1 MNQKVRCTLQDL
13 ATLASRNTF
22 VVIHFR
28 RRCLLAIRGIFKQL
42 VNSEKVWR
50 LGRENNPGN
59 SLFFPNPSHRLTLLP
74 ARFIDSLI
82 SGNCPLCLALS
93 HNLSSG
99 RKLQWWRLCYR
110 WGTTKVSV
118 LFSLIKKQH
127 KMSVDNG
134 ATGCY
139 YRSILYD

>member
-50 LGRENNPGN
+50 LGRKNNPGN
-59 SLFFPNPSHRLTLLP
+59 SLFFPNPSHRLVLSVSHCLTT
-74 ARFIDSLI
+74 SLQA
-82 SGNCPLCLALS
+82 GN
-93 HNLSSG
+93 
-99 RKLQWWRLCYR
+99 Y
-110 WGTTKVSV
+110 
-118 LFSLIKKQH
+118 
-127 KMSVDNG
+127 NG
-134 ATGCY
+134 DGYVT
-139 YRSILYD
+139 DEEPQK